1 MLVVVIKSLKIAA
14 YREEDLSEY
23 DLEQNISS
31 TPSTFNYI

>member
-1 MLVVVIKSLKIAA
+1 MLLVFKFLKIAA

-23 DLEQNISS
+23 DLEQNMSS